1 MTGKDGRE
9 SLLRCPACAGAL
21 KEVYAKANYGRV
33 LLVDQCTVCGGV
45 WFDRWELY
53 MLHKASASDLDSIDV
68 KSLLAGNPD
77 VRGSGN
83 CPRCS
88 LPLVDFKDPGLP
100 PDASIK
106 RCAQCSGLWLNRGE
120 ISKYANHR
128 DGFKKRVAPDANGV
142 DVETLRHLQKELDLT
157 RITGPAPEA
166 AALDGNEPP
175 LDTKEIVTDLGFLAI
190 QTLLRLLFKI

>member
-1 MTGKDGRE
+1 MTEKEAGAIK
-9 SLLRCPACAGAL
+9 LKCPVCAGAL

-33 LLVDQCTVCGGV
+33 LLVDQCAGCGGV

-53 MLHKASASDLDSIDV
+53 MLHGGSASDLDSVDAG
-68 KSLLAGNPD
+68 SLLATNPE
-77 VRGSGN
+77 VHGSGN

-88 LPLVDFKDPGLP
+88 LPLVDFRDPGLP

-106 RCAQCSGLWLNRGE
+106 RCGACSGLWLNRGE
-120 ISKYANHR
+120 VSRYANHR
-128 DGFKKRVAPDANGV
+128 DAFRKRDATYDNGV
-142 DVETLRHLQKELDLT
+142 DIGTLRHLQKELDLS

-166 AALDGNEPP
+166 AGLDGNEPP
-175 LDTKEIVTDLGFLAI
+175 LDTKEIVTDLGFLAL